1 MSRAPRFTNVK
12 IVLASALL
20 AGFVRLPCSCPDGGV
35 VVRGLSWLGGIR
47 RPPTIESPG
56 PVLTL
61 KVPLPQ
67 RASLSHIL
75 CNYPGELARKY
86 DRFKVLPVLDVEGT
100 PGAPVPFRCSSG
112 TRPLSRPCPR
122 RLGRGG
128 AAAPGNHSP
137 LGDNSA
143 AEIPKSSPEPR
154 RSSASEEAHRV
165 LSDRCAGTFHPS
177 RNEATWM
184 AKRNVVWAERTSH
197 RVQPLRRPRPIAST
211 LPMSRLPDPL
221 QNARFHGFGQLPWR
235 TRTSWP
241 CRQRS
246 IAVPPC

>member
-1 MSRAPRFTNVK
+1 MLNL
-12 IVLASALL
+12 LASALL

-67 RASLSHIL
+67 RAWLSHIL

-112 TRPLSRPCPR
+112 TRPPSRPCPR

-128 AAAPGNHSP
+128 AAAPGNHSR

-154 RSSASEEAHRV
+154 RSSASERLTGCFPIDAQARFIPP
-165 LSDRCAGTFHPS
+165 GT
-177 RNEATWM
+177 
-184 AKRNVVWAERTSH
+184 
-197 RVQPLRRPRPIAST
+197 RRPGWPRGMLCGPSGQAIESSRFDGRGQS
-211 LPMSRLPDPL
+211 LPLSHVTP
-221 QNARFHGFGQLPWR
+221 
-235 TRTSWP
+235 S
-241 CRQRS
+241 
-246 IAVPPC
+246 